1 MLPDFTFNYKKKYYI
16 NIDRPA
22 DNLFYFF
29 DYDDRSRSIN
39 MEFQH
44 FHPFYEVYILL
55 DPAASHII
63 EGRPYPLKK
72 FDIVCL
78 SPNLIHK
85 SEYPVGPPVKR
96 LVIRFQIPMQNT
108 AMQNEL
114 AAMFEIFHA
123 PVPIYRFDPV
133 NQKNILKYI
142 NEIFDI
148 SQDYDLKNSGG
159 FDISPL
165 RIHNKFMEFLAA
177 VFLYQKDNRYVPDAY
192 DTTFNKIY
200 MITSYIHNHFNEDL
214 SLSALAKKYFMST
227 CYLSHL
233 FKTVT
238 GFTLTDYVQMT
249 RIRNAEQ
256 MLLFTDYKIMEI
268 AERCGF
274 KSLSQF
280 NRVFNKVCNTSPRL
294 FKVSGSAKKEEHY
307 LINT

>member
-1 MLPDFTFNYKKKYYI
+1 MLSEFTFNYKKKHYI
-16 NIDRPA
+16 NIDFP
-22 DNLFYFF
+22 DNNLFYFF

-55 DPAASHII
+55 DSAASHII

-78 SPNLIHK
+78 CPSLIHK

-96 LVIRFQIPMQNT
+96 LVIRFQIPMQNI

-114 AAMFEIFHA
+114 AAMFEIFHTHI
-123 PVPIYRFDPV
+123 PIYRFDPV

-148 SQDYDLKNSGG
+148 SQEFDTKNNGS

-177 VFLYQKDNRYVPDAY
+177 VFLNQKDNLYIPDAF

-214 SLSALAKKYFMST
+214 SLSALANKFFMST

-274 KSLSQF
+274 KSFSQF

-294 FKVSGSAKKEEHY
+294 FKASGTVKKEDIY
-307 LINT
+307 LIDT